1 MSDIAD
7 PTTAQSLR
15 RSWAPLSSAFLSW
28 MFDAM
33 DLQLFTMILFP
44 SVSEL
49 LATHDTATV
58 AATGGI
64 IVACKLFAWGLGGI
78 VFGVV
83 ADHLGRA
90 RTMALTVLIY
100 SVFTGLSA
108 LAQNWWELAI
118 LQALAGI
125 GIGGEWSAGAALVAE
140 TWPEKS
146 RAKALQVMQ
155 LAFAFGF
162 FVAALLN
169 LVIGPFG
176 WRWVLLAGAS
186 PAVVTIGIRMFVRE
200 PERWVR
206 VKEARAPHEGPMH
219 TFAAIFS
226 PAYRRV
232 TIVGVLI
239 SMTMMVGSWGTSTL
253 LPSWI
258 HDMLGAAQAGRA
270 GLVTSQSFMIVNVG
284 ALAGYLVLIWMTE
297 ALGRRWSYFLIC
309 LGACVANLVMFTYI
323 HDLTSFYWFM
333 LVYGFFA
340 IGGFGT
346 FACYLPELFPT
357 RMRAT
362 GQGFCWNMARIV
374 TGAGPLTSGLL
385 VGAFGSVPKAGMF
398 VAWIYVVGLIAIWF
412 GPETKGRQLLD

>member
-1 MSDIAD
+1 MSATSDIA
-7 PTTAQSLR
+7 PARLP
-15 RSWAPLSSAFLSW
+15 WLALISAFLSW

-49 LATHDTATV
+49 LGTHDIGTV
-58 AATGGI
+58 AGTGGL
-64 IVACKLFAWGLGGI
+64 IVAIKLFAWGIGGV

-83 ADHLGRA
+83 ADRVGRA

-118 LQALAGI
+118 LQALAGV

-146 RAKALQVMQ
+146 RARAMQVMQ

-162 FVAALLN
+162 FAAASLN
-169 LVIGPFG
+169 LLIGPFG
-176 WRWVLLAGAS
+176 WRWVLVAGTC
-186 PAVVTIGIRMFVRE
+186 PALVTIGVRLFVGE

-206 VKEARAPHEGPMH
+206 VKQARAAHETSWR
-219 TFAAIFS
+219 TFTAIFA
-226 PAYRRV
+226 PGYRRV
-232 TIVGVLI
+232 TIVGVLV
-239 SMTMMVGSWGTSTL
+239 SLTMMVGSWGTSTL
-253 LPSWI
+253 LPTWI
-258 HDMLGAAQAGRA
+258 HQMLATAGSTH
-270 GLVTSQSFMIVNVG
+270 GVLVTSQSFMIVNAG
-284 ALAGYLVLIWMTE
+284 ALAGYLTLIWMTE
-297 ALGRRWSYFLIC
+297 ALGRRWSYFLFC
-309 LGACVANLVMFTYI
+309 AGAGLTNLLMFGFV
-323 HDLTSFYWFM
+323 HDLSVFMPVM

-346 FACYLPELFPT
+346 FAAYLPELFPT
-357 RMRAT
+357 RFRAT

-385 VGAFGSVPKAGMF
+385 VGAFGSIPRAGMV
-398 VAWIYVVGLIAIWF
+398 VAWIYVVGLVAIWF
-412 GPETKGRQLLD
+412 GPETKGRSLAD

>member
-1 MSDIAD
+1 MSGQVDAA
-7 PTTAQSLR
+7 TAR
-15 RSWAPLSSAFLSW
+15 RLPWLALISAFLSW

-49 LATHDTATV
+49 LASHDIGAI
-58 AATGGI
+58 AGTGGL
-64 IVACKLFAWGLGGI
+64 IVAIKLFAWGIGGV

-83 ADHLGRA
+83 ADRLGRA
-90 RTMALTVLIY
+90 RTMGLTVLIY

-108 LAQNWWELAI
+108 LSQTWWQLAI

-146 RAKALQVMQ
+146 RARAMQVMQ

-162 FVAALLN
+162 FAAASLN

-176 WRWVLLAGAS
+176 WRWVLVAGTC
-186 PAVVTIGIRMFVRE
+186 PALVTIFIRLFVAE
-200 PERWVR
+200 PERWVKVR
-206 VKEARAPHEGPMH
+206 HARHRDETAWR
-219 TFAAIFS
+219 TFTAIFQ

-253 LPSWI
+253 LPTWI
-258 HDMLGAAQAGRA
+258 HQMLGASSARA
-270 GLVTSQSFMIVNVG
+270 VLVTSQSFMIVNAG
-284 ALAGYLVLIWMTE
+284 ALAGYLTLIWMTN
-297 ALGRRWSYFLIC
+297 ALGRRVSYFLFC
-309 LGACVANLVMFTYI
+309 AGAGLTNLVMFGFV
-323 HDLTSFYWFM
+323 HDLSVFMPVM

-346 FACYLPELFPT
+346 FAAYLPELFPT
-357 RMRAT
+357 RFRAT

-385 VGAFGSVPKAGMF
+385 VGAFGSIPRAGMV
-398 VAWIYVVGLIAIWF
+398 VAWIYVVGLVAIWF
-412 GPETKGRQLLD
+412 GPETKGRSLAD